1 MFIKDKS
8 INVLGEELKTCS
20 DDPKT
25 GFFRDGCCNTNQ
37 LDVGSHTVCV
47 KVTEDFL
54 TFSKGKGNDLST
66 PRPEFSFKGLKAG
79 DSWCLC
85 AARWLEAEVAGCA
98 PKVKMLSTNIKA
110 LEIIDLSTLKQYQ
123 VDLN

>member
-1 MFIKDKS
+1 MKQK
-8 INVLGEELKTCS
+8 NVLGTELEVCGL
-20 DDPKT
+20 DPKT

>member
-1 MFIKDKS
+1 MKQK
-8 INVLGEELKTCS
+8 NVLGTELEVCGL
-20 DDPKT
+20 DPKT

-66 PRPEFSFKGLKAG
+66 PRPEFSFKGLKEG

-110 LEIIDLSTLKQYQ
+110 LDIIDLGTLKQYQ

>member
-1 MFIKDKS
+1 MKQK
-8 INVLGEELKTCS
+8 NVLGTELEVCGL
-20 DDPKT
+20 DPKT

-54 TFSKGKGNDLST
+54 TFSKGKGNDLTT
-66 PRPEFSFKGLKAG
+66 PRPEFSFNGLKAG

-110 LEIIDLSTLKQYQ
+110 LDIIDLSMLKQYQ

>member
-1 MFIKDKS
+1 MKQK
-8 INVLGEELKTCS
+8 NVLGTELEVCGL
-20 DDPKT
+20 DPKT
-25 GFFRDGCCNTNQ
+25 GFFRDGSCNTNQ

>member
-1 MFIKDKS
+1 MKQK
-8 INVLGEELKTCS
+8 NVLGTELEVCGL
-20 DDPKT
+20 DPKT

-66 PRPEFSFKGLKAG
+66 PRPEFLFKGLKAG

-98 PKVKMLSTNIKA
+98 PKVKMLSTNVKA